1 MILKNGSKPRQ
12 QSAPSDTFPPREWRS
27 NPSTLTPRQRA
38 RPSPDPWHHSVA
50 RFRWP
55 SPRGTRTSTRRTT
68 TLATSRGVPSSATF
82 SRRRLSRVSNEKSSR
97 GPRSVQ
103 APESVTSH
111 PHDRGSSIAP
121 NEACSD
127 TVQSSTR
134 AREVRSSHAP
144 HSPRTR
150 KGFRPPLVNNVAR
163 VFEIRELTSPSL
175 PVLPLPF
182 ALSRRRLG

>member
-1 MILKNGSKPRQ
+1 MDQSLVSK
-12 QSAPSDTFPPREWRS
+12 APQATLFRREWRS

-38 RPSPDPWHHSVA
+38 RPSPDPWLHSVA

-111 PHDRGSSIAP
+111 PHDRGS
-121 NEACSD
+121 
-127 TVQSSTR
+127 QSR
-134 AREVRSSHAP
+134 
-144 HSPRTR
+144 RTR
-150 KGFRPPLVNNVAR
+150 HATTLSRVRPERAKSDRHTRPIRPEPEKGFGR
-163 VFEIRELTSPSL
+163 PSL
-175 PVLPLPF
+175 TT
-182 ALSRRRLG
+182 SRGFSRLAS

>member
-1 MILKNGSKPRQ
+1 MILKKNGSKPRQ

-68 TLATSRGVPSSATF
+68 TLATSRGAPSSATF

-97 GPRSVQ
+97 GPDPCKRPS
-103 APESVTSH
+103 PSRRIPTTGG
-111 PHDRGSSIAP
+111 P
-121 NEACSD
+121 
-127 TVQSSTR
+127 QSR
-134 AREVRSSHAP
+134 
-144 HSPRTR
+144 RTR
-150 KGFRPPLVNNVAR
+150 RAPTLSRVRPARAKSDRHTRPIRPEPEKGFGR
-163 VFEIRELTSPSL
+163 PSL
-175 PVLPLPF
+175 TTSRGFSRF
-182 ALSRRRLG
+182 AS